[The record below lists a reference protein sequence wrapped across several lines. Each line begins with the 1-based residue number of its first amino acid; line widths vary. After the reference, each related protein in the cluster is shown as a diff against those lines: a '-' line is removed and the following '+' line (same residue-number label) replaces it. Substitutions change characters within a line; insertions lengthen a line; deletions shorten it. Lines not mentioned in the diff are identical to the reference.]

1 MEEDLNAAI
10 TLVVL
15 YSLSTIIVRIA
26 STILRH
32 TGLPDNIARLQS
44 ISALSGTG
52 FTTSESELIVNFPI
66 RRKVLVVLMI
76 LGNLGM
82 ASIAATVIVALLA
95 TDGEANAI
103 INQIIFFIV
112 AISLTFIVM
121 TNQTLDKKL
130 CDTVSW
136 YLAKS
141 KTLQELGFH
150 RLYQISDNYSI
161 SEHPISTNGEQVIS
175 DFDFPKFGLVFMG
188 IRKGS
193 KRIYLDAQDITT
205 PLSSGDTLVCYG
217 NESSHR
223 DFVHSRVNKTE
234 D

>member
-1 MEEDLNAAI
+1 MNAAI
-10 TLVVL
+10 TLVAL

-66 RRKVLVVLMI
+66 RRRVLVILMI

-95 TDGEANAI
+95 TDGETNAI

-121 TNQTLDKKL
+121 TNKALDKKL
-130 CDTVSW
+130 CDAVSW
-136 YLAKS
+136 VLARS
-141 KTLQELGFH
+141 QTLQELGFH
-150 RLYQISDNYSI
+150 RLYQISRNYSI
-161 SEHPISTNGEQVIS
+161 AEHPISTNEQQDIS
-175 DFDFPKFGLVFMG
+175 DVDFSKFGLVFIG
-188 IRKGS
+188 TRKGN
-193 KRIYLDAQDITT
+193 KRMYNDAQDTET
-205 PLSSGDTLVCYG
+205 DLSFGDTLVCYG
-217 NESSHR
+217 HESSHR
-223 DFVHSRVNKTE
+223 NFAIWRLNTIQN
-234 D
+234 